1 MARLAQDPDPRV
13 SSWANRLARELAGD
27 VRREERRD
35 QEDFLWDY
43 DVGRPELMEMLQN
56 KQSPDRLW
64 AIQRILLHAP
74 REEAIRLLTVS
85 EIQEALPHVE
95 LPDRVR
101 RIWEAYVAH
110 WSHRG

>member
-1 MARLAQDPDPRV
+1 MVQ
-13 SSWANRLARELAGD
+13 ELAGD

-43 DVGRPELMEMLQN
+43 DVKRPELLEILQN
-56 KQSPDRLW
+56 RKSPDRLW

-74 REEAIRLLTVS
+74 REEAIRLLSVN
-85 EIQEALPHVE
+85 EIQEALPDVE

-101 RIWEAYVAH
+101 KIWEAYVAN